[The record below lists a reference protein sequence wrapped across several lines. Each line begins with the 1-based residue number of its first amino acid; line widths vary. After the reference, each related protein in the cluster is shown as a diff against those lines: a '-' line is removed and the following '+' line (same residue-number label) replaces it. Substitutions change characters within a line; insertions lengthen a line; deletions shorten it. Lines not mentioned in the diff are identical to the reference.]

1 MSAPSVALKNTG
13 EYLQT
18 PRYNEGIVKFSFMYR
33 FASSGTGSYIVV
45 EKESDNSW
53 TAIDT
58 LRYVD
63 TSKNYPEYTF
73 SIDEQVTS

>member
-33 FASSGTGSYIVV
+33 FASSGS
-45 EKESDNSW
+45 
-53 TAIDT
+53 AIAT
-58 LRYVD
+58 LLLR
-63 TSKNYPEYTF
+63 TE
-73 SIDEQVTS
+73 IG